1 METPRFESVAEV
13 RDARR
18 DKGRRRRLE
27 AVSGD
32 LGKFVESFIL
42 LEYELMI
49 LMAGLGVQYEDIYV
63 VGAAT

>member
-1 METPRFESVAEV
+1 METPRFDSAAEV

-49 LMAGLGVQYEDIYV
+49 
-63 VGAAT
+63 